1 MQNTFEDEN
10 ITTIMKALEE
20 ETDIS
25 VKVNKQEVKDND
37 YNLSPIR
44 YLVNIEDRLVNP
56 TELTNIVETI
66 RGKMYLKRLDEE
78 EGKDKSGYLLNLS
91 DVKDYKIDTL
101 NNKSVKIYSMNMRDI
116 Y

>member
-20 ETDIS
+20 ETEIS

-44 YLVNIEDRLVNP
+44 YLVNIEDRLVSP

-66 RGKMYLKRLDEE
+66 RGK
-78 EGKDKSGYLLNLS
+78 
-91 DVKDYKIDTL
+91 DVSKKI
-101 NNKSVKIYSMNMRDI
+101 R
-116 Y
+116 